1 MADPLSS
8 FLNAKSSGLGIQRQ
22 QQGLQAQKF
31 NLGQAQKT
39 AGQNQSLQGAKLL
52 GQVINRAKQI
62 KDPNVRLAMFEKA
75 RPILEKF
82 DVALPPNIAVENVT
96 DEGLI
101 PLETGLGQTMQRL
114 TARQSD
120 MESESNA
127 LVGTENPDTPGVPF
141 TKKTAMEKL
150 IRTSRN
156 IDTKAGTD
164 TAGERLARDK
174 EASDRFADS
183 QSDIEGKKEAAKL
196 QSQLEFKPKIQAA
209 IKLAES
215 EALARGETITDLA
228 RAEAALPGLTEVV
241 TQLKSLAGDATF
253 TLAGKGFNEIAK
265 QFGYSTAGSTARASM
280 VSIVDNQ
287 VLPLLRPIFG
297 AAFTAAEGDRLRNA
311 MLDPESTDESRK
323 AQLDAFLG
331 QMERNIQ
338 AKKFELGLEKPA
350 GTQDEQAL
358 EWANSNPDDPR
369 ARQILQLQGGQ

>member
-62 KDPNVRLAMFEKA
+62 PDPNVRLAMFEKA

-141 TKKTAMEKL
+141 TKQSAMQKL

-164 TAGERLARDK
+164 TAGERLSRDLD
-174 EASDRFADS
+174 ASNQFAAS
-183 QSDIEGKKEAAKL
+183 QADIEGKKETAKL
-196 QSQLEFKPKIQAA
+196 ESQLALKPKIQSA

-215 EALARGETITDLA
+215 KAKERGEVLSDLG
-228 RAEAALPGLTEVV
+228 RMEAALPGLKQSAVELRELAVISTSTLGGRAWDAIVRESGFGATEG
-241 TQLKSLAGDATF
+241 AD
-253 TLAGKGFNEIAK
+253 
-265 QFGYSTAGSTARASM
+265 ARAKFIA
-280 VSIVDNQ
+280 IVANQ
-287 VLPLLRPIFG
+287 VLPELKPTFG
-297 AAFTAAEGDRLRNA
+297 GAFTVQEGEQLKA
-311 MLDPESTDESRK
+311 TWGDPNLPATSVME
-323 AQLDAFLG
+323 QLDALIA
-331 QMERNIQ
+331 Q
-338 AKKFELGLEKPA
+338 KEKSVRGAQRQLNNQDLDAEAEAAIAA
-350 GTQDEQAL
+350 GAD
-358 EWANSNPDDPR
+358 R
-369 ARQILQLQGGQ
+369 AAVMQRLQEMRSAQ